1 MSLANGRLHMALP
14 GPSVMP
20 DAVLQAMMRP
30 APDIYS
36 DELRVLTEGLVRD
49 LKYVAQTQ
57 HQVAI
62 YIANGHGVWEAS
74 LSNVVQPGDKVLA
87 PVMGVFGFGWA
98 AMAQKLGVEVELI
111 DHGRQTPIDPEQVRA
126 ALLADKGQKIKA
138 VLAVHTDTSTSLR
151 SDIKALRQVLDEV
164 GHPALLMADCVASLG
179 CDEMHMDK
187 WGVDVLISAS
197 QKGLMVPPGL
207 GFVWFNDR
215 AMAARQALARVS
227 GYWDWQPRVEPEI
240 FYQYFG
246 GTAPTHHL
254 YALEVALGMIKAE
267 GIEAV
272 WARHKALAQAIW
284 AGVEHWDSPLA
295 LNVADPAQRSHAVTT
310 VKIGAPEGDRL
321 RHWCSSNAGVT
332 LGIGLGMGTEA
343 DPTGAGVFRFG
354 HMGHL
359 NATMVLGMLG
369 SVEAGLDALGIAH
382 NPGGVAAAARII
394 SAVSSV

>member
-36 DELRVLTEGLVRD
+36 DELRVLTEGLVWD

-87 PVMGVFGFGWA
+87 PVMGVFGLGWA
-98 AMAQKLGVEVELI
+98 EMAQKLGVEVELI

-138 VLAVHTDTSTSLR
+138 ILAVHTDTSTSLR
-151 SDIKALRQVLDEV
+151 SDIKALRQVLEEV

-179 CDEMHMDK
+179 CDEMRMDD

-215 AMAARQALARVS
+215 AMAARQALVRVS
-227 GYWDWQPRVEPEI
+227 GYWDWQPRAEPEI

-254 YALEVALGMIKAE
+254 YALEVALSMVKSE

-284 AGVEHWDSPLA
+284 AAVEHWGNPMA

-310 VKIGAPEGDRL
+310 VKIGAPDGDRL
-321 RHWCSSNAGVT
+321 RHWCSSNAGVA

-343 DPTGAGVFRFG
+343 DPTGAGAFRFG

-382 NPGGVAAAARII
+382 IPGGVAAAARVI
-394 SAVSSV
+394 STASSV